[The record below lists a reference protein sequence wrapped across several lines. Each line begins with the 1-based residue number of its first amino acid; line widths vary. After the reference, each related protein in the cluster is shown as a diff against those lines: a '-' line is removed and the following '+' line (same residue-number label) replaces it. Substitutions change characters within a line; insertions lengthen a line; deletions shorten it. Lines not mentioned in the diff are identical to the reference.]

1 MVRSIRSH
9 LLINLVISIAF
20 VAFTLIAINLLFI
33 DKEFTDNLNAKLISD
48 FVSVRT
54 IYAEYPNVDFSK
66 TSKDIV
72 KLHDQIITQFP
83 HYHEFVIESITT
95 KQVWSKDGK
104 LLAYLPVT
112 PSQNTIEKLPNFFNY
127 PQGFSTINLGNM
139 KLRVFVYHDDLTQKV
154 YAIYDTYG
162 LSDVFDNDFVIAT
175 ILTLFGISILI
186 GLLFWLIVTKELTS
200 LTKVTDEVK
209 RRLPNNLTPVDIT
222 EIPKE
227 IRPLAIELNNLFIKL
242 QEAFVRE
249 KRFASDAAHELKTPL
264 AALKIQAQ
272 VALNTE
278 NIEELRSAL
287 KNIVKGVDRSTHIIN
302 QLLTLSRALP
312 EASIKKELV
321 SLNKEASIIIAESL
335 LFAKQKNIEI
345 ELIAPDRIQY
355 IEGNPIT
362 IGVLIRNLV
371 DNAIRYTP
379 NNGLVQVLIEEK
391 GSNVILKVVDTGKG
405 IPEQFREKV
414 FDRFFRVLGTEETG
428 CGLGLSIV
436 KQIAQHHDAEI
447 KVSTPPSGIGLEI
460 AVIFKKPSL
469 KTLS

>member
-1 MVRSIRSH
+1 M
-9 LLINLVISIAF
+9 
-20 VAFTLIAINLLFI
+20 
-33 DKEFTDNLNAKLISD
+33 
-48 FVSVRT
+48 
-54 IYAEYPNVDFSK
+54 
-66 TSKDIV
+66 
-72 KLHDQIITQFP
+72 
-83 HYHEFVIESITT
+83 
-95 KQVWSKDGK
+95 
-104 LLAYLPVT
+104 
-112 PSQNTIEKLPNFFNY
+112 
-127 PQGFSTINLGNM
+127 
-139 KLRVFVYHDDLTQKV
+139 
-154 YAIYDTYG
+154 
-162 LSDVFDNDFVIAT
+162 
-175 ILTLFGISILI
+175 
-186 GLLFWLIVTKELTS
+186 
-200 LTKVTDEVK
+200 
-209 RRLPNNLTPVDIT
+209 
-222 EIPKE
+222 
-227 IRPLAIELNNLFIKL
+227 FIKL